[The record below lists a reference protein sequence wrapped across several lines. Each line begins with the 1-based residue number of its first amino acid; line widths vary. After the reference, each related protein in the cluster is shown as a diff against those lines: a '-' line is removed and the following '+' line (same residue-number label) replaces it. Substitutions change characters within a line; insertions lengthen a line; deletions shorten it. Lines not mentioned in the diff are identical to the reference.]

1 MVNDQD
7 KEQGG
12 ELRRRGD
19 DGGERWCR
27 EGGGRTKGKAGV
39 QWREKEK
46 GEARGT
52 MTSSPDHYVHRPSA
66 GQSLGQ

>member
-1 MVNDQD
+1 MM
-7 KEQGG
+7 
-12 ELRRRGD
+12 
-19 DGGERWCR
+19 GGERWCR

-52 MTSSPDHYVHRPSA
+52 MTSSLDHYVHRPSA